1 MTEQVQRELGKPL
14 WNIADTLA
22 GVGFINL
29 PDGLR
34 RAANTPQ

>member
-1 MTEQVQRELGKPL
+1 ML
-14 WNIADTLA
+14 WNMADTMVV
-22 GVGFINL
+22 VGFINL